1 MPRLPPRYDVPN
13 AAPAP
18 LRLIQLF
25 VNTVD
30 LEHGRE
36 WLASPGDL
44 ESWLRDN
51 DLPAPRRLGPKD
63 LQRAIELRESLRSLL
78 IEHNGRPAD
87 PDALEIVNETAL
99 RSRLTVRFDPDGTA
113 TLEPQASGL
122 DGALG
127 RIVALV
133 YAASAEGTFARLKA
147 CRNCDW
153 AFYDYSRNRAARWCS
168 MSLCGNRLKTKA
180 YRRRRT

>member
-30 LEHGRE
+30 LEHDRE
-36 WLASPGDL
+36 WLSAPGEL
-44 ESWLRDN
+44 EAWLREH
-51 DLPAPRRLGPKD
+51 DLPAPRRLGPTD
-63 LQRAIELRESLRSLL
+63 LRRAIELREALRSLL
-78 IEHNGRPAD
+78 VEHNGRPAD
-87 PDALEIVNETAL
+87 AGALDVVNQAAL
-99 RSRLTVRFDPDGTA
+99 RARLTVHFDPDGTA
-113 TLEPQASGL
+113 TLEPQAAGL

-133 YAASAEGTFARLKA
+133 YAAAADGTFARLKA

-180 YRRRRT
+180 YRRRRR

>member
-13 AAPAP
+13 AAPPP

-25 VNTVD
+25 VNSVD
-30 LEHGRE
+30 LEHDRE
-36 WLASPGDL
+36 WLATPRDL
-44 ESWLRDN
+44 EKWLREQK
-51 DLPAPRRLGPKD
+51 LPAPRRLEPKD
-63 LQRAIELRESLRSLL
+63 LRRAIELREALRSLL
-78 IEHNGRPAD
+78 VEHNGRPAG
-87 PDALEIVNETAL
+87 PGALDVVNQAAL
-99 RSRLTVRFDPDGTA
+99 QARLTVRFEPDGTA

-133 YAASAEGTFARLKA
+133 YAASADGTFARLKA

-180 YRRRRT
+180 YRRRRG

>member
-1 MPRLPPRYDVPN
+1 MPRQPPRYDVPN
-13 AAPAP
+13 AAPEP

-36 WLASPGDL
+36 WLASPSELGA
-44 ESWLRDN
+44 WLREH
-51 DLPAPRRLGPKD
+51 DLPAPRRLGAKD
-63 LQRAIELRESLRSLL
+63 LQCAVELREALRSLL
-78 IEHNGRPAD
+78 VEHNGRPAD
-87 PDALEIVNETAL
+87 PGAVDIVNRAAL
-99 RSRLTVRFDPDGTA
+99 AARLTVRFDPDGTA
-113 TLEPQASGL
+113 ALEPQATGL

-127 RIVALV
+127 HIVALV

-180 YRRRRT
+180 YRRRRG

>member
-1 MPRLPPRYDVPN
+1 MPRHAPRYDVPN

-25 VNTVD
+25 VNSVD
-30 LEHGRE
+30 LENNRE
-36 WLASPGDL
+36 WLATPADL
-44 ESWLRDN
+44 EAWLREHA
-51 DLPAPRRLGPKD
+51 LSARRLGPKD
-63 LQRAIELRESLRSLL
+63 LRRAIELREALRSLL
-78 IEHNGRPAD
+78 VEHNGRPAD
-87 PDALEIVNETAL
+87 PKALDVVNQAAL
-99 RSRLTVRFDPDGTA
+99 RARLTVRFDADGTA
-113 TLEPQASGL
+113 ILEPQAAGL

-127 RIVALV
+127 QIVALV
-133 YAASAEGTFARLKA
+133 YAASADGTFARLKA

-180 YRRRRT
+180 YRRRRG